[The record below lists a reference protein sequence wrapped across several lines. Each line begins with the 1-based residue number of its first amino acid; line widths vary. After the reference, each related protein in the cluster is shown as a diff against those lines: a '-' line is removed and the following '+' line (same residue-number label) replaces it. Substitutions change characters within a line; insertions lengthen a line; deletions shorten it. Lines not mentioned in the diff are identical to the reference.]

1 MQLGKSCR
9 NPFKKSDAKLYFKD
23 LPNSPLLPL
32 NTRPHRKCA
41 VSSVVEH
48 HTDTVGVAGSNPASR
63 TIFHLHLLSWQSMID
78 LQFAMR
84 TIILF
89 FCIGFL
95 SSSTIRTLNAAES
108 RDEKVRS
115 DKSNV
120 ESSGLWIYNNLDHA
134 ILEAKR
140 TNKPLLVTFRCI
152 P

>member
-1 MQLGKSCR
+1 
-9 NPFKKSDAKLYFKD
+9 
-23 LPNSPLLPL
+23 
-32 NTRPHRKCA
+32 
-41 VSSVVEH
+41 
-48 HTDTVGVAGSNPASR
+48 
-63 TIFHLHLLSWQSMID
+63 MID

-95 SSSTIRTLNAAES
+95 SYSTIHNLNAAES